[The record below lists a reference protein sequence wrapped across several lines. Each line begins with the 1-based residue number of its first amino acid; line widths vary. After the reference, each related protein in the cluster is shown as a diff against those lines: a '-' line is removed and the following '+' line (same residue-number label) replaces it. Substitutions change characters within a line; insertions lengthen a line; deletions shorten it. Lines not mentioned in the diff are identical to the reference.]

1 MRGDFTARLAT
12 KFWVNPLAMQE
23 NLELSQLCARAVAH
37 VVDQFADEGVQPN
50 ELAVTLIRL
59 SDDKSDFGHVNGDQ
73 LMHPASVVK
82 LFFLVYALNVWSPQK
97 LAKNP
102 ELSRALT
109 NMIVDS
115 DNDATSY
122 VLDHLTSTTSGP
134 ELTATALKRFV
145 ERRQVVNQWFES
157 RGYLGLNA
165 SNKTWT
171 FEPYGR
177 DRQALG
183 PKLDRRN
190 RLSTNLAARLMFEV
204 MTDTA
209 ASQAQCEWMR
219 SILSRPVVADSNQAD
234 RPANGRIAAAVPS
247 GCRVWS
253 KSGWTSV
260 ALHDVGCIE
269 LPGGER
275 IVLAVFTLNHSANHA
290 ILPEIVR
297 YVTQNL

>member
-1 MRGDFTARLAT
+1 VRLAT
-12 KFWVNPLAMQE
+12 RFWVHQLAMHE
-23 NLELSQLCARAVAH
+23 NQELSQLCTRAVEH
-37 VVDQFADEGVQPN
+37 VVDLFAAENVQRN
-50 ELAVTLIRL
+50 ELAITLIRL
-59 SDDKSDFGHVNGDQ
+59 RDEKSDFGHVNGDQ

-97 LAKNP
+97 LAENP

-122 VLDHLTSTTSGP
+122 VLDHLTGTTSGP
-134 ELTATALKRFV
+134 ELAPTDLKKFV

-157 RGYLGLNA
+157 RGYQGLNA

-190 RLSTNLAARLMFEV
+190 RFSTNLAARLMFEV

-209 ASQAQCEWMR
+209 ASQTHCEWMR
-219 SILSRPVVADSNQAD
+219 SILSRPVLADSDQTD

-253 KSGWTSV
+253 KSGWTSF

-269 LPGGER
+269 LPGGDL
-275 IVLAVFTLNHSANHA
+275 IVLAVFTLNHSANRA
-290 ILPEIVR
+290 ILLEIVR
-297 YVTQNL
+297 YVIQNL

>member
-1 MRGDFTARLAT
+1 MH
-12 KFWVNPLAMQE
+12 E
-23 NLELSQLCARAVAH
+23 NQELSQLCTRAVEH
-37 VVDQFADEGVQPN
+37 VVANFASENVQRN
-50 ELAVTLIRL
+50 ELAITLIRL
-59 SDDKSDFGHVNGDQ
+59 RDDKSDFGHVNGDQ

-97 LAKNP
+97 LAENP
-102 ELSRALT
+102 ELARALT

-122 VLDHLTSTTSGP
+122 VLDHLTGTTSGP
-134 ELTATALKRFV
+134 ELAPTDLKKFV

-157 RGYLGLNA
+157 RGYQGLNA

-190 RLSTNLAARLMFEV
+190 RLSTNLAAQLMFEV

-209 ASQAQCEWMR
+209 ASQTHCEWMR
-219 SILSRPVVADSNQAD
+219 SILSRPVLADSDQTD

-253 KSGWTSV
+253 KSGWTSF

-269 LPGGER
+269 LPGGDR
-275 IVLAVFTLNHSANHA
+275 IVLAAFTLNHSANHA
-290 ILPEIVR
+290 MLPEIVR
-297 YVTQNL
+297 YVIQNL